1 MIKPLLY
8 ICLQVA
14 DHCSQPKRVNVVQST
29 LVIHLASNRVSGS
42 LPAAVRDHVALLDI
56 FSVIREMQN

>member
-29 LVIHLASNRVSGS
+29 LLIHLASSRVSEF
-42 LPAAVRDHVALLDI
+42 LTAAVRDYFA
-56 FSVIREMQN
+56 